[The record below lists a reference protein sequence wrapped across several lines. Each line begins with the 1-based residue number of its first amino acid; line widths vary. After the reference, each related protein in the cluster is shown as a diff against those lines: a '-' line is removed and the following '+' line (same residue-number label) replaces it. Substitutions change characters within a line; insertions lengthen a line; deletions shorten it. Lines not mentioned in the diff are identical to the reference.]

1 MAESDRCPQRGKNPL
16 LAPLAV
22 LVTIITIALLV
33 PILDLLDGADD
44 ARDETAY
51 AAQTGF
57 TADIG
62 ALSRFREVA
71 ATATAAVVR
80 IESETSATM
89 GAGGPGDIPDLFEPF
104 FEPGAPGEPS
114 PEVMPR
120 IAGGSGFI
128 VSSDGR
134 ILTNAHVVLGGD
146 LTVWLDDRRSFDAE
160 VVGLDPTTDVAVLDI
175 DASDLPVLPLGDSE
189 EVRVGDW
196 VMAIGSPG
204 VGGGQLEQTVT
215 AGIVSAMGRPLQ
227 LLSQELF
234 ADPETRDVAGYAIE
248 NFIQTDAVINPG
260 NSGGPLLDLNGRV
273 IGITTA
279 IASPTGYYLGYG
291 FAVPSNLVQGVV
303 EDLVEYGEVRRGRLG
318 VNVSTVVP
326 EDAEFFG
333 LDEVRG
339 VLVQNAQEG
348 GPAAEAGIQQGDVL
362 LSLDGEPLETAG
374 DLQQEVAERS
384 PGDAVALQLLRD
396 GETREVQVELEEMDL
411 DIPTKPVEPDDTD
424 AVERLGMTVGPL
436 TPQVRGQLEL
446 ESDVEGAVVLDVVP
460 FSAAY
465 RRGIAPGAVV
475 LEVGGEPVESPDQV
489 ADRLDDVDSG
499 EVTSLLLRGADG
511 NDRLVTIRVP

>member
-1 MAESDRCPQRGKNPL
+1 MAESDRRPPRGSNPF
-16 LAPLAV
+16 LAPLV
-22 LVTIITIALLV
+22 LLGTVIVIALLV
-33 PILDLLDGADD
+33 PILDGTGD
-44 ARDETAY
+44 ARNETAY
-51 AAQTGF
+51 AAQARF

-62 ALSRFREVA
+62 ALGRFREVA
-71 ATATAAVVR
+71 AMATAAVVR
-80 IESETSATM
+80 IESESIAPPASA
-89 GAGGPGDIPDLFEPF
+89 GPGDVPDPFGPFLGPGGPG
-104 FEPGAPGEPS
+104 APM
-114 PEVMPR
+114 PEQMPR

-128 VSSDGR
+128 VSPDGT

-160 VVGLDPTTDVAVLDI
+160 VVGLDPTTDIAVIDI
-175 DASDLPVLPLGDSE
+175 DATDLPVLPLGDSE

-234 ADPETRDVAGYAIE
+234 ADPETREVAGYAIE

-260 NSGGPLLDLNGRV
+260 NSGGPLLDLSGRV

-279 IASPTGYYLGYG
+279 IASTTGFYLGYG
-291 FAVPSNLVQGVV
+291 FAVPSNLVQGVM

-333 LDEVRG
+333 LEEVRG
-339 VLVQNAQEG
+339 VLVQNVQEG
-348 GPAAEAGIQQGDVL
+348 GPAAAAGIQQGDVL
-362 LSLDGEPLETAG
+362 LSIDDEPLESAG
-374 DLQQEVAERS
+374 DLQQEIAERS
-384 PGDAVALQLLRD
+384 PGDDVTLELLRD
-396 GETREVQVELEEMDL
+396 GEAREVRVELERVDL
-411 DIPTKPVEPDDTD
+411 DIPTAAAEPDDAD
-424 AVERLGMTVGPL
+424 AVQRLGMTVGPL
-436 TPQVRGQLEL
+436 TPQIRGQLDL
-446 ESDVEGAVVLDVVP
+446 EPDVSGAVVLEVVP

-475 LEVGGEPVESPDQV
+475 LEVGGEAVASPEEV
-489 ADRLDDVDSG
+489 ADRLDDVQSG
-499 EVTSLLLRGADG
+499 EVTSLLLRGTDG
-511 NDRLVTIRVP
+511 NERLVTIRVP

>member
-1 MAESDRCPQRGKNPL
+1 MAESDRRPSRVTKPL

-22 LVTIITIALLV
+22 LVTVIAIALLV
-33 PILDLLDGADD
+33 PIFSGSDD

-51 AAQTGF
+51 AAQTDF

-71 ATATAAVVR
+71 AMATAAVVR
-80 IESETSATM
+80 IESESTAPMS
-89 GAGGPGDIPDLFEPF
+89 PGDIPDLFEPF
-104 FEPGAPGEPS
+104 FGPGTPGEPM
-114 PEVMPR
+114 PEGMPR

-146 LTVWLDDRRSFDAE
+146 LTVWLDDRRSFEAE

-189 EVRVGDW
+189 EVHVGDW

-279 IASPTGYYLGYG
+279 IASTTGYYLGYG

-362 LSLDGEPLETAG
+362 LSIDGEPLESAG
-374 DLQQEVAERS
+374 DLQQEIAERS
-384 PGDAVALQLLRD
+384 PGDDVAIELLRN
-396 GETREVQVELEEMDL
+396 GERREVQVELEEVDL
-411 DIPTKPVEPDDTD
+411 DIPTGPIEPDDAD
-424 AVERLGMTVGPL
+424 AVQRLGMTVGPL
-436 TPQVRGQLEL
+436 TPQIRSQLEL
-446 ESDVEGAVVLDVVP
+446 ENDIEGAIVLEVVP

-475 LEVGGEPVESPDQV
+475 LEVGGEPVDSPDQV
-489 ADRLDDVDSG
+489 ADRLDDVGSG

>member
-1 MAESDRCPQRGKNPL
+1 MAESDRRPPHGKNLL
-16 LAPLAV
+16 LAPLVV
-22 LVTIITIALLV
+22 LATIATIALLV
-33 PILDLLDGADD
+33 PIFASDDD

-51 AAQTGF
+51 AAQTSV

-71 ATATAAVVR
+71 AMATAAVVR
-80 IESETSATM
+80 IESESTAPMPSSGDM
-89 GAGGPGDIPDLFEPF
+89 PDFFEPFSGPGGPGELM
-104 FEPGAPGEPS
+104 
-114 PEVMPR
+114 PEGMPR

-146 LTVWLDDRRSFDAE
+146 LTVWLDDRRSFEAQ
-160 VVGLDPTTDVAVLDI
+160 VIGLDPTTDVAVLDI
-175 DASDLPVLPLGDSE
+175 DASDLPMLPLGDSE

-279 IASPTGYYLGYG
+279 IASTTGYYLGYG

-303 EDLVEYGEVRRGRLG
+303 EDLVAYGEVRRGRLG

-326 EDAEFFG
+326 EDAEYFG

-339 VLVQNAQEG
+339 ILVQNAREG
-348 GPAAEAGIQQGDVL
+348 GPAAEAGIEQGDVI
-362 LSLDGEPLETAG
+362 LSIDGEPLESAG
-374 DLQQEVAERS
+374 DLQQEIAERS
-384 PGDAVALQLLRD
+384 PGDEVALELLRD
-396 GETREVQVELEEMDL
+396 GETREVRVELEEMDL
-411 DIPTKPVEPDDTD
+411 DIPTAAAEPDDTD
-424 AVERLGMTVGPL
+424 AVQRLGMTVGPL
-436 TPQVRGQLEL
+436 TPQVRGQLDL

-475 LEVGGEPVESPDQV
+475 LEVGGEAVDSPDQV

-499 EVTSLLLRGADG
+499 EVTSLLLRGTDG
-511 NDRLVTIRVP
+511 NARLVTIRVP

>member
-1 MAESDRCPQRGKNPL
+1 MAESDRRPRGTHPL
-16 LAPLAV
+16 IAPLAV
-22 LVTIITIALLV
+22 LVTIIAIALLV
-33 PILDLLDGADD
+33 PILDGI
-44 ARDETAY
+44 RDETDESVY
-51 AAQTGF
+51 AAQTSF

-71 ATATAAVVR
+71 AMATAAVVR
-80 IESETSATM
+80 IESESTAPSAST
-89 GAGGPGDIPDLFEPF
+89 GPGGIPNPFEPF
-104 FEPGAPGEPS
+104 FGPGGPSEPMPDG
-114 PEVMPR
+114 MPR

-128 VSSDGR
+128 VSPDGT

-146 LTVWLDDRRSFDAE
+146 LTVWLDDRRSFEAE
-160 VVGLDPTTDVAVLDI
+160 VVGLDPTTDVAVIDI

-227 LLSQELF
+227 LLSRELL

-248 NFIQTDAVINPG
+248 NFIQTDAGINPG
-260 NSGGPLLDLNGRV
+260 NSGGPLLDLSGRV

-279 IASPTGYYLGYG
+279 IASTTGYYLGYG
-291 FAVPSNLVQGVV
+291 FAVPSNLVQGVM

-339 VLVQNAQEG
+339 VLVQNVQEG
-348 GPAAEAGIQQGDVL
+348 GPAAAGGIEQGDVL
-362 LSLDGEPLETAG
+362 LSIDGEPLESAG
-374 DLQQEVAERS
+374 DLQQEIAERS
-384 PGDAVALQLLRD
+384 PGDDVAIELLRE
-396 GETREVQVELEEMDL
+396 GETREVRIELEQVDL
-411 DIPTKPVEPDDTD
+411 DIPTAAAEPDAAD
-424 AVERLGMTVGPL
+424 AVQRLGMTVGAL
-436 TPQVRGQLEL
+436 TPEIRGQLEL
-446 ESDVEGAVVLDVVP
+446 PDDVEGAVVLEVVP

-475 LEVGGEPVESPDQV
+475 LEVGGEAVASPDAV